1 MRARGYQ
8 QVHCTRDAFSF
19 PVAWP
24 PLRTPPKRAGET
36 EATRRRVRRRL
47 DWLPGPPEARP
58 GSSPASRATGSAT
71 RGVGGTAGVCSS
83 GEALTNIGAIPR
95 DGFQHCIGL
104 TRAPRAPG
112 CSARRTRGL
121 PREHLRP
128 HHAVKGGQ
136 FRDGLWLECS
146 REWTGRRYGN
156 QEGRCSASIR
166 SPTADTRG
174 WAALVQRICAVDL
187 RTYPTCRGPLR
198 FVAVITQVSA
208 INQILEHLA
217 RRNAPR

>member
-24 PLRTPPKRAGET
+24 PLRIPPKRAVET
-36 EATRRRVRRRL
+36 EATRRRVRRRR

-58 GSSPASRATGSAT
+58 GSSPESRAKRSAT

-83 GEALTNIGAIPR
+83 SEALTNIGANPR

-104 TRAPRAPG
+104 TPAPRAPG

-128 HHAVKGGQ
+128 HHAVEGGH
-136 FRDGLWLECS
+136 FRDGPLLECS
-146 REWTGRRYGN
+146 REWTWRRYGN
-156 QEGRCSASIR
+156 QEGRCCTSIR

-174 WAALVQRICAVDL
+174 WAALVQRICAVNP
-187 RTYPTCRGPLR
+187 RAHPSCRAPLR
-198 FVAVITQVSA
+198 IVAVITQVSE
-208 INQILEHLA
+208 INQILEHRA
-217 RRNAPR
+217 RRHAPR